1 MRLHN
6 LFEGYRVVP
15 SIDRERYQERDGLEG
30 PFRAAN
36 GKVYYYDPR
45 EGRAYDPDTDMY
57 IDHDEYDAM
66 NRAVAE
72 SDADGAIGPDYVDPE
87 GKFVVVS
94 DGDKF
99 FSIGINQYADE
110 LPLTSRGFRS
120 VDDAVEDAEELLSE
134 NWAAKAMS
142 GKSPLKKKYQAP
154 KDAEQDRYK
163 RMKKAQYGAM
173 MGSLKEAGLED
184 PMHEVG
190 VALESSL
197 RSATGYDFD
206 LDDSEIGEGV
216 SLYYYRHYDTYVSV
230 NVYVYYDDDNGTMRK
245 PGWKIEIEHPDGS
258 EETLATY
265 RVEASPE
272 VIKNFFD
279 GEVGYAIASA
289 VEEAM
294 EESMDEST
302 EEYGKSVER
311 ELDRRKK
318 DKISKKDKETLAK
331 LNDLMKNA
339 NESVNEEAADFVRD
353 MVRVH
358 GWSIA
363 RAEAE
368 AKKRFPDEYGIDPNA
383 GRNIEIRIDGRPW
396 KVVGN
401 KGHASAIMKTLK
413 AKGKDVTAFYT
424 DKPVSPDTRKK

>member
-57 IDHDEYDAM
+57 IDHDEYDDM

-173 MGSLKEAGLED
+173 MGSLKESESDEMGQAILRGLND
-184 PMHEVG
+184 Q
-190 VALESSL
+190 
-197 RSATGYDFD
+197 TGYEFE
-206 LDDSEIGEGV
+206 LDHVDHGYTETTYSFG
-216 SLYYYRHYDTYVSV
+216 YYPAQVFVAVAIDTEEQ
-230 NVYVYYDDDNGTMRK
+230 GTPGK
-245 PGWKIEIEHPDGS
+245 PFWTITLDTLDGQ
-258 EETLATY
+258 EELASY
-265 RVEASPE
+265 RVDLKDASQL
-272 VIKNFFD
+272 IQGND
-279 GEVGYAIASA
+279 AYIIASA

-339 NESVNEEAADFVRD
+339 NESVNEEAADYVRD
-353 MVRVH
+353 MMRVH
-358 GWSIA
+358 GWSQA
-363 RAEAE
+363 KAEAE

-396 KVVGN
+396 KVVSN